1 MQTPND
7 NFQGK
12 KDLGAV
18 GFALFVIS
26 IIMIIFEIVGAI
38 VSFNYLFNLIFK

>member
-7 NFQGK
+7 NFPGK
-12 KDLGAV
+12 KDLGV
-18 GFALFVIS
+18 IGFVLFVIS

-38 VSFNYLFNLIFK
+38 VSFKYIFNLIF